1 MADGRKKN
9 GGARAGSGR
18 KPKAKEQELIEK
30 LQPHDDVAINTL
42 IDLVKSG
49 DVRALTLFMNYR
61 FGKPKETV
69 AHEISDDSVQVPV
82 ISWIKKEDGDSA

>member
-18 KPKAKEQELIEK
+18 KPKSEEQALIEK
-30 LQPHDDVAINTL
+30 LQPHDDTAISTL

-49 DVRALTLFMNYR
+49 DVRALTLFMSYR
-61 FGKPKETV
+61 FGKPKETKDINLEV
-69 AHEISDDSVQVPV
+69 EKNFPD
-82 ISWIKKEDGDSA
+82 WLNE

>member
-18 KPKAKEQELIEK
+18 KPKSEEQALIEK
-30 LQPHDDVAINTL
+30 LKPHDDTAISTL

-49 DVRALTLFMNYR
+49 DVRALTLFMSYR

-69 AHEISDDSVQVPV
+69 SHEISDDSVQVPV
-82 ISWIKKEDGDSA
+82 ISWVKKDDGDSA